1 MPRLQRRSASSDAE
15 AAQVPPQP
23 APPAGGIHALE
34 AHLRRTR
41 LLAWAAL
48 AVGVAALALQA
59 TLALW
64 DNGPG
69 GAEARIPSIVQS
81 LAPSTVAILGQR
93 GNEQVTTGSGWVL
106 DGERRLVVTAAHVV
120 NQAER
125 FTVRAGRN
133 SSVATVLASA
143 PCDDIAVLRVAG
155 GVPLHTAAM
164 GDQSTLL
171 QGETVLALG
180 FPEDA
185 SPGDELVAT
194 RGVVTVPR
202 TQYRKTSPELPV
214 YPDAVQTDAVLNP
227 GNSGGPLV
235 DLDGHVVGID
245 AATRRVGAGGRQIE
259 GQNYAIG
266 IDRAREVLRGL
277 ADGHSTGW
285 TGIALGFPTIA
296 ELAERRLPAGLY
308 VTGAAVGTSAS
319 VAHLG
324 LGNELLVAI
333 DGQSVGTTMA
343 SYCKAVRGMRSGDTA
358 ILLLARRDTGGI
370 ALRRLS
376 LTLP

>member
-1 MPRLQRRSASSDAE
+1 VPLLQRRSASSDAE
-15 AAQVPPQP
+15 PAALPP
-23 APPAGGIHALE
+23 ALE

-59 TLALW
+59 ALALT
-64 DNGPG
+64 DSGG
-69 GAEARIPSIVQS
+69 GAEARIPGVVES

-106 DGERRLVVTAAHVV
+106 DGRRRLVVTAAHVV

-125 FTVRAGRN
+125 FTVRVGQN
-133 SSVATVLASA
+133 SAVATVVASA
-143 PCDDIAVLRVAG
+143 PCEDIAVLKVG
-155 GVPLHTAAM
+155 GRAPLQTAAM

-180 FPEDA
+180 YPEDA

-194 RGVVTVPR
+194 RGAVTVPR
-202 TQYRKTSPELPV
+202 TEYRKTSPELPA

-235 DLDGHVVGID
+235 DLDGRVVGID
-245 AATRRVGAGGRQIE
+245 AATRREGAGGRQIE

-266 IDRAREVLRGL
+266 IDRTRAVLREL
-277 ADGHSTGW
+277 SAGHSTGW

-296 ELAERRLPAGLY
+296 ELAERKLPAGLY
-308 VTGAAVGTSAS
+308 VTGAAVGTSA
-319 VAHLG
+319 AAEHLG
-324 LGNELLVAI
+324 LANELLVSI
-333 DGQSVGTTMA
+333 NGLSVGTTMA
-343 SYCKAVRGMRSGDTA
+343 TYCKAVRGLRSGDTA
-358 ILLLARRDTGGI
+358 ALLLARRDPSGI
-370 ALRRLS
+370 ALRRIS

>member
-1 MPRLQRRSASSDAE
+1 M
-15 AAQVPPQP
+15 
-23 APPAGGIHALE
+23 
-34 AHLRRTR
+34 
-41 LLAWAAL
+41 
-48 AVGVAALALQA
+48 
-59 TLALW
+59 
-64 DNGPG
+64 
-69 GAEARIPSIVQS
+69 
-81 LAPSTVAILGQR
+81 AIIGRR
-93 GNEQVTTGSGWVL
+93 GNEQTTTGSGWVL

-125 FTVRAGRN
+125 FTVRIGAS

-155 GVPLHTAAM
+155 GAPLQPAAM

-202 TQYRKTSPELPV
+202 TQYRKTSPELPA
-214 YPDAVQTDAVLNP
+214 YADAVHTDAVLNP

-245 AATRRVGAGGRQIE
+245 AATRREGAGGRQIE

-266 IDRAREVLRGL
+266 IDRAREVLLDL
-277 ADGHSTGW
+277 AAGHSAGW
-285 TGIALGFPTIA
+285 TGIALGFPTLA
-296 ELAERRLPAGLY
+296 ELAERKLPAGLY

-324 LGNELLVAI
+324 LGNELLVAVN
-333 DGQSVGTTMA
+333 GLAVGTTMET
-343 SYCKAVRGMRSGDTA
+343 YCKAVRGLGTGDSA
-358 ILLLARRDTGGI
+358 SLLLARRDTGGI
-370 ALRRLS
+370 GLRRISLS
-376 LTLP
+376 LP